1 MQEKRY
7 EQLKL
12 AERGALISIVSYI
25 LLAAAKII
33 MAKLYHS
40 AALQADGFNN
50 LSDVIAS
57 MAVFIGLRLA
67 RQPAD
72 DDHRYGHWK
81 VETVA
86 SLITSF
92 LMFFIGI
99 EVLVSAIKNLFND
112 KLPAPNPI
120 AAYTGIA
127 SAIIMFGVYSYNH
140 RLAKKVSSHALDAA
154 AKDNLSDALTSLGTA
169 IAIFA
174 SSFHLVWLDRAT
186 AVIIGIIILK
196 TAWDIFRESAFSL
209 SDGFSETKLQQ
220 YAANVLMIPGV
231 KSIKDIRG
239 RTYGANIFIDIVV
252 YMDPNLTVAESHD
265 ITEAIETLL
274 YEKFN
279 VFDTDVHVEPFT
291 SHTRKDV

>member
-1 MQEKRY
+1 MQQKRY

-50 LSDVIAS
+50 LSDFIAS

-99 EVLVSAIKNLFND
+99 EVLVLAIKNLFND

-220 YAANVLMIPGV
+220 YAVNVLMIPGV

-252 YMDPNLTVAESHD
+252 YMDPDLTVAESHD

-279 VFDTDVHVEPFT
+279 VFDTDVHVEPFM